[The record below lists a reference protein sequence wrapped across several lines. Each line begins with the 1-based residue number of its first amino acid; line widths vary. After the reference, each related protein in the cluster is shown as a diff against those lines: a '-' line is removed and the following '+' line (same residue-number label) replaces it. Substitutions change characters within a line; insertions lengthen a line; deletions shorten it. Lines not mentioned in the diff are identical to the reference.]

1 MLCNG
6 KKLRLRETEGYP
18 EDVPML
24 AEILPKAAIPSF
36 MEVLKGKTDRRYT
49 KSIQSCDATIPVG
62 SSKILV
68 RRLLR
73 RCSGKSAEK
82 TEGALPYQFLEKSRQ
97 SAGNGE
103 FPINPFADSGPAIP
117 PG

>member
-103 FPINPFADSGPAIP
+103 FPIHPFADSGPAIP